1 MAVRDELVGL
11 VRRGQ
16 HEQLAVADQPAIK
29 LTERTEP
36 VEKEQVEE
44 KQDMPPHTG
53 VEVVEVEE
61 RSGGRYYTVRDLRNG
76 NVVKNVTRKSA
87 RRLWAYAIT
96 QYDKIQPDSNKAKI
110 QWDGD
115 YGMLRRVKHGKQYRY
130 DLVQRSPD
138 SWRYYFGVNE
148 DGIHGPWKKLLGQED
163 E

>member
-1 MAVRDELVGL
+1 
-11 VRRGQ
+11 
-16 HEQLAVADQPAIK
+16 
-29 LTERTEP
+29 
-36 VEKEQVEE
+36 
-44 KQDMPPHTG
+44 
-53 VEVVEVEE
+53 
-61 RSGGRYYTVRDLRNG
+61 
-76 NVVKNVTRKSA
+76 
-87 RRLWAYAIT
+87 
-96 QYDKIQPDSNKAKI
+96 SNKTKI